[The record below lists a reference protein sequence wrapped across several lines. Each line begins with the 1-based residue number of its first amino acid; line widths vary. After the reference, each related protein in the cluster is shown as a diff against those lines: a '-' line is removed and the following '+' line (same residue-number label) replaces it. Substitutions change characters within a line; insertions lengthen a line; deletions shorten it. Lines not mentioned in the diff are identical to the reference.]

1 MIFELIA
8 VIVLVVGGIC
18 IGTRWG
24 EDIPLINK
32 LSK

>member
-1 MIFELIA
+1 MFELVAIA
-8 VIVLVVGGIC
+8 VLLVGGIC

-24 EDIPLINK
+24 QDIPLINK

>member
-1 MIFELIA
+1 MFELVA
-8 VIVLVVGGIC
+8 IVLTLVGGIC

-24 EDIPLINK
+24 QNIPLINK

>member
-1 MIFELIA
+1 MFELIA
-8 VIVLVVGGIC
+8 VVGLLIGGIC